1 MKIKWPALVFTLLV
15 CLTAIAMPL
24 KSDAEGNAVKVYV
37 VPLHNEVEKGL
48 YNFLERAIKSAEQDG
63 ANAIIFDI
71 DTPGGAVDAA
81 DKIGKLFS
89 ETDMKTIAFVNNRA
103 LSAGAFIALNADEI
117 YMVPSGKMGSAAV
130 ITQDGNAADKKAQ
143 SYWRAAMINAAESSN
158 RDPKY
163 AEAMADEEIDLKDL
177 GAPKGKLLTLT
188 SSQANQIGYS
198 EGTVNNQKEL
208 LKELGLEQAELI
220 HFKESF
226 ADKAARFLTNPV
238 VIPILLTIGSL
249 GLVVELYSPGFG
261 LPGIAGISSLLLFF
275 YGHLVSGL
283 AGYESL
289 ILFIIGIGLVLLE
302 FFITSGLVGFL
313 GFVAI
318 LASFF
323 LASGDV
329 EQMAVSI
336 FIALLATFILAVIL
350 VKVFGKKLTLFNR
363 LVLTDSTS
371 TEGGYISNKDRHELL
386 GKEGILLTDLRP
398 AGTAVLDGERLDVVS
413 EGSFVVKGTKVV
425 VVKTEGSRIVVRPLE
440 S

>member
-1 MKIKWPALVFTLLV
+1 M
-15 CLTAIAMPL
+15 
-24 KSDAEGNAVKVYV
+24 
-37 VPLHNEVEKGL
+37 
-48 YNFLERAIKSAEQDG
+48 
-63 ANAIIFDI
+63 
-71 DTPGGAVDAA
+71 
-81 DKIGKLFS
+81 
-89 ETDMKTIAFVNNRA
+89 
-103 LSAGAFIALNADEI
+103 
-117 YMVPSGKMGSAAV
+117 
-130 ITQDGNAADKKAQ
+130 
-143 SYWRAAMINAAESSN
+143 
-158 RDPKY
+158 
-163 AEAMADEEIDLKDL
+163 
-177 GAPKGKLLTLT
+177 
-188 SSQANQIGYS
+188 
-198 EGTVNNQKEL
+198 
-208 LKELGLEQAELI
+208 
-220 HFKESF
+220 
-226 ADKAARFLTNPV
+226 
-238 VIPILLTIGSL
+238 
-249 GLVVELYSPGFG
+249 
-261 LPGIAGISSLLLFF
+261 LLFF